1 MTPLIFF
8 NDLKRAL
15 YYIAKKYSTMK
26 QLIFLLFI
34 ASFLVFGCVEPPV
47 VFNDAQPTGLEAK
60 AYFEPI
66 YRGVFQCESDS
77 GIVYVKAKTIY
88 KELTY
93 QFKTSIA
100 EIDSLEESKLTDGQ
114 LWIEGLKD
122 PIPVNIEGDSVS
134 GALTFRDTLF
144 EVGENQVLKYFRGHH
159 ILNKRIDEDKWEVL
173 VLSVDYDLNLR
184 LSEAVMPE
192 DLSELEKI
200 TPVKDI
206 STEDKSQILLVPT
219 VAEFKE
225 LLKSRLLFQ
234 ECDLYK
240 RLKLPTAI

>member
-1 MTPLIFF
+1 M
-8 NDLKRAL
+8 
-15 YYIAKKYSTMK
+15 
-26 QLIFLLFI
+26 
-34 ASFLVFGCVEPPV
+34 
-47 VFNDAQPTGLEAK
+47 
-60 AYFEPI
+60 
-66 YRGVFQCESDS
+66 
-77 GIVYVKAKTIY
+77 KAKTIY

-192 DLSELEKI
+192 DYWCQQL
-200 TPVKDI
+200 
-206 STEDKSQILLVPT
+206 QN
-219 VAEFKE
+219 
-225 LLKSRLLFQ
+225 LKN
-234 ECDLYK
+234 Y
-240 RLKLPTAI
+240 